1 MRKEDLYT
9 LCHHIHSWSWE
20 EVLALQMHPNYFVT
34 CRTTTGS
41 CKLCCRQL
49 QEAVVA
55 HTESAAATTRMLT
68 AELDAAIAARD
79 KALADAAAKDA
90 AVAAANE
97 ARSAAEAEATHLR
110 SRPAAPIQ
118 GVLFPW

>member
-1 MRKEDLYT
+1 M
-9 LCHHIHSWSWE
+9 
-20 EVLALQMHPNYFVT
+20 
-34 CRTTTGS
+34 
-41 CKLCCRQL
+41 LCCRQL

-55 HTESAAATTRMLT
+55 HTEAAAASTRMLT
-68 AELDAAIAARD
+68 AERDAAVAARD

-110 SRPAAPIQ
+110 SRPVAVQ
-118 GVLFPW
+118 GVLSPQRCISLGESQDQVRIGSLIVVLDSN